1 MKKLEVLILVVIFA
15 IVLITPNVKT
25 YDDGYSDGYND
36 GYKSGK
42 TDGYEDGL
50 DTGYECGYDE
60 GVSAAK
66 RSIAI
71 QLDYDLESIAYDIRE
86 EYSMTPM
93 EAVWLLSSY
102 ADSTEYVTKSELCE
116 AIWIIESYFCES
128 QSLTGKI
135 KGYSID

>member
-1 MKKLEVLILVVIFA
+1 MKKIEVLILVVIFA

-50 DTGYECGYDE
+50 DTGYDE

-116 AIWIIESYFCES
+116 AIWIIESYFYES

-135 KGYSID
+135 KGYWID

>member
-1 MKKLEVLILVVIFA
+1 MKKLSVLIIVVIFA

-50 DTGYECGYDE
+50 DTGYDE

-116 AIWIIESYFCES
+116 AIWIIESYFYES

-135 KGYSID
+135 KDYWVD

>member
-50 DTGYECGYDE
+50 DTGYDE

-71 QLDYDLESIAYDIRE
+71 QLDYDLESIAYDMRE

-102 ADSTEYVTKSELCE
+102 ADSTEHVTKSELCE
-116 AIWIIESYFCES
+116 AIWVIESYFYES

>member
-42 TDGYEDGL
+42 IDGYEDGL
-50 DTGYECGYDE
+50 DTGYDE

-116 AIWIIESYFCES
+116 AIWIIESYFYES

-135 KGYSID
+135 KGYWID

>member
-1 MKKLEVLILVVIFA
+1 MKKLAVLIIVVIFA

-50 DTGYECGYDE
+50 DTGYDE

-116 AIWIIESYFCES
+116 AIWIIESYFYES

-135 KGYSID
+135 KGYWID

>member
-50 DTGYECGYDE
+50 DTGYDE

-102 ADSTEYVTKSELCE
+102 ADSTEYVTKSEFCE

>member
-50 DTGYECGYDE
+50 DTGYDE

-102 ADSTEYVTKSELCE
+102 ADSTVYVTKSELCE

>member
-50 DTGYECGYDE
+50 DTGYDE

-71 QLDYDLESIAYDIRE
+71 QLDYDLESIAYDMRE

-102 ADSTEYVTKSELCE
+102 ADSTEHVTKSELCE
-116 AIWIIESYFCES
+116 AIWIIESYFYES

>member
-1 MKKLEVLILVVIFA
+1 MKKLSVLIIVVIFA

-50 DTGYECGYDE
+50 DTGYDE

-116 AIWIIESYFCES
+116 AIWIIESYFYES

-135 KGYSID
+135 KGYLIE

>member
-1 MKKLEVLILVVIFA
+1 MKKLSVLIIVVIFA

-50 DTGYECGYDE
+50 DTGYDE

-71 QLDYDLESIAYDIRE
+71 QLDYDL
-86 EYSMTPM
+86 
-93 EAVWLLSSY
+93 
-102 ADSTEYVTKSELCE
+102 
-116 AIWIIESYFCES
+116 
-128 QSLTGKI
+128 
-135 KGYSID
+135 

>member
-50 DTGYECGYDE
+50 DTGYDE

>member
-1 MKKLEVLILVVIFA
+1 MKKIEVLILVVIFA

-50 DTGYECGYDE
+50 DTGYDE

>member
-1 MKKLEVLILVVIFA
+1 MKKLAVLIIVVIFA

-25 YDDGYSDGYND
+25 YDDGYSDGYID

-42 TDGYEDGL
+42 NDGYEDGL
-50 DTGYECGYDE
+50 DTGYGE

-71 QLDYDLESIAYDIRE
+71 QLDYDLESIAYDMRE

-116 AIWIIESYFCES
+116 AIWIIESYFYES

-135 KGYSID
+135 KGYWID

>member
-1 MKKLEVLILVVIFA
+1 MKKIEVLILVVIFA

-50 DTGYECGYDE
+50 DTGYDE

-71 QLDYDLESIAYDIRE
+71 QLYYDLESIAYDIRE

-116 AIWIIESYFCES
+116 AIWIIESYFYES

-135 KGYSID
+135 KGYWID